1 MATKSSPENQWFV
14 KLLDERFDRLHNR
27 IDAMEEGRERR
38 DRDVNL
44 MDTINKAEIKTV
56 KDRVIA
62 VETELGNVRYLLKAA
77 VWAVS
82 ALGAVLSWAFDLYG
96 HITTAIRSV

>member
-1 MATKSSPENQWFV
+1 MAAKSSRENEWFV

-44 MDTINKAEIKTV
+44 MDTTNKAEIKAV

-77 VWAVS
+77 VWVVTAI
-82 ALGAVLSWAFDLYG
+82 GGVLSWAFDLYG
-96 HITTAIRSV
+96 HIASAIRNV